1 MGLRRVVSKYTQLK
15 EIDNMKRI
23 FGTLIF
29 SALFSSQ
36 VFAGYSVV
44 VHPEN
49 TSEFDYQ
56 IVKRIFL
63 GKETAFSDGVTA
75 TVITHSANS
84 ALRNEFDEA
93 VLKRKT
99 SAVDAYWSKLV
110 FTGRGIPPQ
119 TVNSDQEM
127 IELILQNKNAIGFIE
142 TSSVTSDVKVVNID

>member
-1 MGLRRVVSKYTQLK
+1 
-15 EIDNMKRI
+15 MKRI

-49 TSEFDYQ
+49 TAEFDYQ
-56 IVKRIFL
+56 TVKRIFL
-63 GKETAFSDGVTA
+63 GKETAFSNGVVA
-75 TVITHSANS
+75 TVITHSSNS
-84 ALRNEFDEA
+84 ELRNEFDEA

-99 SAVDAYWSKLV
+99 STVDAYWSKLV